1 VLSLPPNLATLF
13 SPTLLS
19 GESGDPLTIIISSLF
34 DGWLFLAAGSLAQR
48 GQARLALALQ
58 SLGYLM
64 EAPGEAY
71 AVSQTQALINDPA
84 QPSLAC
90 QGVGKLLNE
99 RGSMP
104 PHP

>member
-1 VLSLPPNLATLF
+1 MAVFSRRLPSTER
-13 SPTLLS
+13 S
-19 GESGDPLTIIISSLF
+19 G
-34 DGWLFLAAGSLAQR
+34 
-48 GQARLALALQ
+48 RLALALQ

-71 AVSQTQALINDPA
+71 AVSQTQTLINDPA

-99 RGSMP
+99 GGSMP